1 MSETTNYKF
10 PLYDSTDKPNLRDQY
25 NGAINMIDAKLSELE
40 QNVTTLTASLTEL
53 KTEFSKITK
62 GTTYNDLKNNGFLY
76 NEEA

>member
-25 NGAINMIDAKLSELE
+25 NGAINMIDAKLNELE
-40 QNVTTLTASLTEL
+40 QTVTTINATLSEVQTQL
-53 KTEFSKITK
+53 SKITK

>member
-1 MSETTNYKF
+1 MSKTTNYNF

-25 NGAINMIDAKLSELE
+25 NGAINMIDTKLSELE

-53 KTEFSKITK
+53 ETKFSKITK

-76 NEEA
+76 NQEG

>member
-25 NGAINMIDAKLSELE
+25 NGAINMIDTKLSELE

-53 KTEFSKITK
+53 ETEFSKITK

>member
-1 MSETTNYKF
+1 MSETTNYQF

-25 NGAINMIDAKLSELE
+25 NGAINMIDAKLNEIE
-40 QNVTTLTASLTEL
+40 QSVSTITASLTEL
-53 KTEFSKITK
+53 ETEFSKITE